1 MKCLSERK
9 KKKFFVRL
17 FYVYDCKPVK
27 KIISFSKLNVSGL
40 LLKKVCFYTE
50 LLSACLL
57 RTFCQVKVNKLKL
70 KLKLK
75 RTGSQGN
82 LGSPTFLKIYNNYV
96 PLPR

>member
-27 KIISFSKLNVSGL
+27 KIISFSILNVSGL

-50 LLSACLL
+50 LLAARL
-57 RTFCQVKVNKLKL
+57 
-70 KLKLK
+70 
-75 RTGSQGN
+75 
-82 LGSPTFLKIYNNYV
+82 
-96 PLPR
+96 